1 MNFVLAHYLQS
12 LPEEKRNALSHY
24 YEGAIPSI
32 EGAEILPPLQAIIEQ
47 MHPSHLVAI
56 IQNFSRGDQNA
67 LLSVLSES
75 QANFLKEELQID
87 EKIKEPSP
95 LLKKFLLLLLTK
107 ALLENA
113 PPLSPI
119 LPAAPLN
126 KLLQLTHTKFQ
137 NLCLLLGLRDLAN
150 EVKKIIQSDKL
161 KKIEAIL
168 SQDEKKELKNLL
180 KGKEIVT
187 FGTLNLQSWD
197 GNEESLRE
205 VLQGRGINR
214 LAKALYGENPTLI
227 WHIGHKLEKSQSE
240 MLHKLCVDPKNVNAQ
255 KELKNQVEMLI
266 KENL

>member
-1 MNFVLAHYLQS
+1 MDFVLAHYLQS
-12 LPEEKRNALSHY
+12 LPEEKRSALSAY

-32 EGAEILPPLQAIIEQ
+32 EGAELLPPLQAIIEQ
-47 MHPSHLVAI
+47 MHPSHLVTI
-56 IQNFSRGDQNA
+56 VQNFSRGDQNA

-75 QANFLKEELQID
+75 QTNFLKEELQID
-87 EKIKEPSP
+87 EELKEPSP
-95 LLKKFLLLLLTK
+95 LLKKFLLQQLTK

-119 LPAAPLN
+119 LPTSPLN
-126 KLLQLTHTKFQ
+126 KLLQLTHPQ
-137 NLCLLLGLRDLAN
+137 LLNLCSFLGLHDLAN

-161 KKIEAIL
+161 KGIEAIL
-168 SQDEKKELKNLL
+168 SQDEKKCLKNLL

-197 GNEESLRE
+197 GKKESLRE

-214 LAKALYGENPTLI
+214 LAKALYKENPTLI
-227 WHIGHKLEKSQSE
+227 WHISHKLEKNQAE
-240 MLHKLCVDPKNVNAQ
+240 MLHKLCVDPKNKMAH
-255 KELKNQVEMLI
+255 EALKNQVMTII

>member
-1 MNFVLAHYLQS
+1 MDFVLAHYLQS
-12 LPEEKRNALSHY
+12 LSEEKRTALSAY

-32 EGAEILPPLQAIIEQ
+32 EGAEILPLMQAIIEQ

-56 IQNFSRGDQNA
+56 VQNFSRGDQSV

-75 QANFLKEELQID
+75 QANYLKKELQID
-87 EKIKEPSP
+87 ERIKEPSP
-95 LLKKFLLLLLTK
+95 LLKKFLLQLLTK

-119 LPAAPLN
+119 LPATPLN
-126 KLLQLTHTKFQ
+126 RLLQLTHTKLLS
-137 NLCLLLGLRDLAN
+137 LCSFLGLHDLAN

-161 KKIEAIL
+161 KGIEAIL
-168 SQDEKKELKNLL
+168 SLDEKKCLKNFL

-197 GNEESLRE
+197 GKEESLRE
-205 VLQGRGINR
+205 VLQRRGVNR

-227 WHIGHKLEKSQSE
+227 WHIGHKLEKTQSE
-240 MLHKLCVDPKNVNAQ
+240 MLHKLCVDPKNEKAQ
-255 KELKNQVEMLI
+255 KELKNQVMTII